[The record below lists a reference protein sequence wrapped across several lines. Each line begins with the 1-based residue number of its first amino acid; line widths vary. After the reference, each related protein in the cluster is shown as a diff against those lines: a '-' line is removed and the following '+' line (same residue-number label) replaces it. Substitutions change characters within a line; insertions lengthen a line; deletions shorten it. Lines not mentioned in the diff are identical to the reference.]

1 LKRILGA
8 KPFQNPPEVKTPE
21 AEKVGGGG
29 QELVSPHSV
38 RASVSA
44 IRSAVR
50 REGKMPITKSE
61 AKERRR
67 KDVRI
72 ATVLRRNGVSASN
85 VLGNSSSRGWTSST
99 IAKFAATMKLMNM
112 EKHVEP
118 VLRLG
123 VAYPDAIETVRARDG
138 LARGVG
144 MSGADRESFAS
155 QRFDDMLEL
164 VESVGPLALAHARR
178 SASLGDTSEEEE

>member
-1 LKRILGA
+1 
-8 KPFQNPPEVKTPE
+8 
-21 AEKVGGGG
+21 
-29 QELVSPHSV
+29 
-38 RASVSA
+38 
-44 IRSAVR
+44 
-50 REGKMPITKSE
+50 
-61 AKERRR
+61 
-67 KDVRI
+67 
-72 ATVLRRNGVSASN
+72 
-85 VLGNSSSRGWTSST
+85 
-99 IAKFAATMKLMNM
+99 MKLMNM

-178 SASLGDTSEEEE
+178 SASLGETSEEEE